1 MQALLDQQD
10 KEKAAL
16 VKDFGNR
23 VRQHQKVNADLK
35 QGSGKRDEECKVLK
49 RAFAQHKVEAS
60 NKLKVTPLTSCDVDH
75 LL

>member
-1 MQALLDQQD
+1 MQALLDQQET
-10 KEKAAL
+10 EKDAL

-23 VRQHQKVNADLK
+23 IRQQQKRNADLK

-49 RAFAQHKVEAS
+49 RAFEQHKAEAS
-60 NKLKVTPLTSCDVDH
+60 NKLKVTPLTSCNVEH

>member
-1 MQALLDQQD
+1 
-10 KEKAAL
+10 
-16 VKDFGNR
+16 
-23 VRQHQKVNADLK
+23 VNADLK

-60 NKLKVTPLTSCDVDH
+60 NKLKVTPLTSCNVEH